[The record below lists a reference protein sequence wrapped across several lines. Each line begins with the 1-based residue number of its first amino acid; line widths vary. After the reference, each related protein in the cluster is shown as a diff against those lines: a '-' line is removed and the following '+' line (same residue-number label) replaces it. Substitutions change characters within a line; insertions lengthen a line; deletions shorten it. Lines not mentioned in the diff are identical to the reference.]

1 MTLDK
6 FKILMENCKKS
17 HSEKENQP
25 ILWDVFFKSFEE
37 TIMKEYDNIG
47 WEWIHFYIF
56 DIDFG
61 AKETNVEIPRTIEML
76 HAFLEDYYKIK

>member
-6 FKILMENCKKS
+6 FKILMENCKKF

-47 WEWIHFYIF
+47 WEWIHFYLF

-61 AKETNVEIPRTIEML
+61 TKETNVEIPRTIETL
-76 HAFLEDYYKIK
+76 YAFLEDYYKIK